1 MRRKPLKSDAKR
13 HHLIPESYMR
23 RFAFDGRRVYVFDR
37 VAGKLRPDVPK
48 NVAVESEFNS
58 ILKTSGEKDRGVE
71 AALAELD
78 GLASQTLDKLE
89 RGESLTRE
97 ERWYVSFF
105 IGFAETRGR
114 GFRDAVVT
122 DMPDSIDYA
131 KPERGFV
138 DDQFARAFSAASGV
152 ILDPWTIESLV
163 IDATRDVAS
172 GAYEVGRMIKRA
184 FEVARHAF
192 WSEWCVVQ
200 ADETEEFIT
209 SDRPLGILVKGEW
222 FGDDPREPFAIKV
235 LPLSRRRAVIFR
247 ASRDDRALT
256 YETLSGET
264 VRMVNAAITYRYD
277 RNLIA
282 ASPKL
287 IERAL
292 SDCLVLQCHHLGLST
307 QAVLR
312 TA

>member
-1 MRRKPLKSDAKR
+1 
-13 HHLIPESYMR
+13 MR
-23 RFAFDGRRVYVFDR
+23 RFAIDGRRIYVFDR
-37 VAGKLRPDVPK
+37 VTGKLRPDVPK

-58 ILKTSGEKDRGVE
+58 ILKTSGEKDRAVE

-78 GLASQTLDKLE
+78 GLAGETLNKLE
-89 RGESLTRE
+89 RGESLTTE

-105 IGFAETRGR
+105 IGFADARGR

-122 DMPDSIDYA
+122 NMPDTIYYA

-138 DDQFARAFSAASGV
+138 DEQFARAFSAASGV
-152 ILDPWTIESLV
+152 ILDPWTIESLI
-163 IDATRDVAS
+163 IDDTRDVAS
-172 GAYEVGRMIKRA
+172 GAYEVGSMIERA
-184 FEVARHAF
+184 FDVARHAF
-192 WSEWCVVQ
+192 WSEWCVVE
-200 ADETEEFIT
+200 AEEAAEFIT

-222 FGDDPREPFAIKV
+222 FADDPREPFAIKV
-235 LPLSRRRAVIFR
+235 LPLSTRRAVIFR
-247 ASRDDRALT
+247 ASHDDKQLT
-256 YETLSGET
+256 YEMLSGET
-264 VRMVNAAITYRYD
+264 VRMINAAIAYRYD

-292 SDCLVLQCHHLGLST
+292 SDCLVLQCHHLGVST
-307 QAVLR
+307 EAVLR